1 MKFGRDRRRAPALV
15 DLTALID
22 VVFLLLL
29 FFVVTAS
36 FDATRSLGIDLPE
49 AKAGSTKATQPD
61 VYVLTMLEDASL
73 LLDGE
78 PIALED
84 LSHRLR
90 SDSTVRL
97 EADEDTHHGEIVR
110 LLDVLQPLRLKA
122 LRIAVKEANP
132 SAVKEAV
139 SD

>member
-1 MKFGRDRRRAPALV
+1 MNFGRARRRTPALV

-49 AKAGSTKATQPD
+49 AQAGTTRLAQPD
-61 VYVLTMLEDASL
+61 VHVLTMLEDATL
-73 LLDGE
+73 LLNE
-78 PIALED
+78 ETIALED
-84 LSHRLR
+84 LSHRLMP
-90 SDSTVRL
+90 DSTVRL

-110 LLDVLQPLRLKA
+110 LLDVLQPLGLKA
-122 LRIAVKEANP
+122 LRIAVKEDKP
-132 SAVKEAV
+132 
-139 SD
+139 

>member
-1 MKFGRDRRRAPALV
+1 MNFRRTGRRPPAVV

-36 FDATRSLGIDLPE
+36 FDATRSLGVELPE
-49 AKAGSTKATQPD
+49 AKRGTTRQAQPD
-61 VYVLTMLEDASL
+61 VQVLTMLEDASL

-78 PIALED
+78 PVALED
-84 LSHRLR
+84 LPHRLQV
-90 SDSTVRL
+90 DTTVRL

-110 LLDVLQPLRLKA
+110 LLDVLQPLNLKA
-122 LRIAVKEANP
+122 LRIAVKED
-132 SAVKEAV
+132 KR
-139 SD
+139 

>member
-1 MKFGRDRRRAPALV
+1 MNFGRARRRTPALV

-49 AKAGSTKATQPD
+49 AKGETSSQAQPD
-61 VYVLTMLEDASL
+61 VHVLTVFEDASL
-73 LLDGE
+73 RLNEE
-78 PIALED
+78 PVALED
-84 LSHRLR
+84 LAHRLGP
-90 SDSTVRL
+90 DSTVRL

-122 LRIAVKEANP
+122 LRIGVKE
-132 SAVKEAV
+132 VKP
-139 SD
+139 